1 MGGAG
6 MAGNSDML
14 KGAEGQ
20 AACTALAQALAACSS
35 LQTLNLEG
43 EWGKE
48 RVGEQRGGDE
58 GCLGG

>member
-1 MGGAG
+1 

-20 AACTALAQALAACSS
+20 VACTALAQALAACSS